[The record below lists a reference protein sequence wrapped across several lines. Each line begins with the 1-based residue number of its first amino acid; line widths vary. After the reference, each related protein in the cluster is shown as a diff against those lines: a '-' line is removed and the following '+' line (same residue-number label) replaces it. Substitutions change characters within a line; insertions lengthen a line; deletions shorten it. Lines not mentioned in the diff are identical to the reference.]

1 MLIMSEQEF
10 KAITTQEEFDNA
22 VKNRLKREKEKYE
35 AEIEKYSDY
44 EELKQQN
51 NALQQQLDEYSQSKQ
66 NFENQINDLQSEVK
80 NYKSKQLKTDI
91 ALEYNI
97 PKNLA
102 DRLQG
107 EDEESLRKDA
117 ESISAIFAQNEPL
130 SPLKSSEPQEI
141 DNTEVAY
148 KNLANDLFKGEE

>member
-22 VKNRLKREKEKYE
+22 VKNRLKREKEKY
-35 AEIEKYSDY
+35 SDY

-51 NALQQQLDEYSQSKQ
+51 NALQQQLEEYSQSKQ

-130 SPLKSSEPQEI
+130 SPLKSSEPQGI

-148 KNLANDLFKGEE
+148 KNLANNLFKGEE